1 MPRNPGA
8 LTTLAE
14 RLVHVK
20 VGLAWHYKRYA
31 GEQSAEDRER
41 YSFAKEAA
49 KLMTETESR
58 YSLPVAERVGLSA
71 EEGPSRRAPESGAE
85 RRNRGGARFG
95 PMLLAGALVATLSA
109 CAGHD
114 WQRTSYETP
123 QGSPHI
129 ELMGA

>member
-1 MPRNPGA
+1 
-8 LTTLAE
+8 
-14 RLVHVK
+14 
-20 VGLAWHYKRYA
+20 
-31 GEQSAEDRER
+31 
-41 YSFAKEAA
+41 
-49 KLMTETESR
+49 MTETESR

-114 WQRTSYETP
+114 WQRTGYETLESYG
-123 QGSPHI
+123 QAQCRKT
-129 ELMGA
+129 MGEACEKREPYDRYQHRLRESEKGGPDR